1 MKKRDED
8 KKIITPEAVSQH
20 AEELYKKSR
29 EFRKAYD
36 EEITMLKIAYKIIQL
51 RKERHITQ
59 SELARRIGTTQQT
72 ISRLEDSMNTHLTI
86 HTLIRLAKALHARL
100 NIDLIPQ

>member
-1 MKKRDED
+1 M
-8 KKIITPEAVSQH
+8 S
-20 AEELYKKSR
+20 
-29 EFRKAYD
+29 YD